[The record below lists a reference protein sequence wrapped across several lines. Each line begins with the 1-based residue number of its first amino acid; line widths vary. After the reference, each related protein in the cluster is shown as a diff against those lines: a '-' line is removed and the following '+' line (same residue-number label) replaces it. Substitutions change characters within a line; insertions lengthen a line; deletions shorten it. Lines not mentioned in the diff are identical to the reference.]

1 MEAVVCPMFV
11 MSCTLCSFVRGCQFL
26 FLVVGSNKQQATY
39 LSVGVAPA
47 RRGAVALDLL
57 AKLRREVEK
66 ERERKRRV
74 MRERS
79 RPIPPEQ
86 GRTQELQGTWSA
98 VSTGQKKQLI

>member
-1 MEAVVCPMFV
+1 MQFRSWLSVLV
-11 MSCTLCSFVRGCQFL
+11 SCCW
-26 FLVVGSNKQQATY
+26 KQQATSN
-39 LSVGVAPA
+39 LLFECWCCA
-47 RRGAVALDLL
+47 RRVAVALDLL